1 MKLYHGGLI
10 AVESPRIIQSDFGR
24 DFGFA
29 FYTTD
34 IKEQAERWALRRQ
47 KSALHNKDI
56 HAKAMVSVFDFD
68 MDAARQ
74 QLEFLDFPQA
84 SMEWLDLVVACRSN
98 TSYSHGKDII
108 AGKIA
113 DDNVGETITYV
124 LSGIMRKEDALERL
138 KFQKINNQLAFC
150 TDRSLLF
157 LKYDTCYIVE
167 NIND

>member
-1 MKLYHGGLI
+1 MKLYHGGLV
-10 AVESPRIIQSDFGR
+10 AVESPRIIRSDFGR

-47 KSALHNKDI
+47 KSAIRNGDVN
-56 HAKAMVSVFDFD
+56 AKAVVSVFDFD
-68 MDAARQ
+68 MEAARQ
-74 QLEFLDFPQA
+74 QLKFLDFPQA

-98 TSYSHGKDII
+98 TSFSHGKDVIT
-108 AGKIA
+108 GKIA
-113 DDNVGETITYV
+113 NDSVGETIAYV
-124 LSGIMRKEDALERL
+124 LNGIMRKEDALDRL

-150 TDRSLLF
+150 TDQALLF

-167 NIND
+167 NIK